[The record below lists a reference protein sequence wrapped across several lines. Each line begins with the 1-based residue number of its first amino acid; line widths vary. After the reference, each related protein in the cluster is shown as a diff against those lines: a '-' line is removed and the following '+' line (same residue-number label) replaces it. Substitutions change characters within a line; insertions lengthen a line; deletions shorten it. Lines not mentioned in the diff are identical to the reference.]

1 MGQFIYNNVYLPS
14 KEEIDWDEN
23 VNNNF
28 SILAN
33 LCQESS
39 NILQKISA
47 LNTEL
52 ASVQNMSNDSDDVL
66 DRKINSLRNELN
78 KELELLTISLNNL
91 RNTVNSIETG
101 EAQHAV
107 RSDTS
112 ALADIAKNLQNSL
125 TINGTNFNG
134 SNPISLSLTTQTE
147 FNTLSSSLQQAISEI
162 QGRLDQVESVEFK
175 IEVLPQLP
183 ETGNGHTIYLVPKS
197 TGNIPSNAKDEYVW
211 SNGRFEL
218 IGDTEAKITNF
229 YTKDQT
235 DSSYVSLNNDQVI
248 NGYKVFTNT
257 IKGNLNGVADKATKL
272 DHKIKINDTE
282 FDGSENITTVKWG
295 QYRFISIYDYD
306 KTNTTKY
313 KVDGSADVDFIL
325 PRNIKFVSEVIGTSE
340 IGTLNNTT
348 ANITNL
354 TNTTAEIGTLNNTLG
369 NINTLNTVNITNSN
383 KITSKDLQCTNN
395 IQSDSLNANSS
406 SITALTTGNITNSN
420 KITSKDL
427 QCTNNIQTNSL
438 NANSSSI
445 TTLSGNSCSYTNYYG
460 HYNYTVPVDT
470 SEYVFTVNVANND
483 GFRIKCGGGND
494 AGYVSFET
502 HDNATEP
509 VYFKQCNGLIEYTI
523 TLMDANHNSNFCGNI
538 TAPKFIGNLQGNVN
552 ATDITTTNV
561 KASSVNS
568 SSITAN
574 NITVNTK
581 ITSPDFSG
589 TFNGTANG
597 TFNGTINA
605 SSLKLNG
612 HTITIV
618 D

>member
-235 DSSYVSLNNDQVI
+235 DSSYVSLNKDQVI

-257 IKGNLNGVADKATKL
+257 IKGNLTGVADKATKL

-295 QYRFISIYDYD
+295 QYRYISIYDYD

-340 IGTLNNTT
+340 IGTLNNAT

-354 TNTTAEIGTLNNTLG
+354 KNTTAEIGTLNNTLG

-395 IQSDSLNANSS
+395 IQTNSLNANSS
-406 SITALTTGNITNSN
+406 GITALTTGNITNSN

-470 SEYVFTVNVANND
+470 SEYVFNVNMANND
-483 GFRIKCGGGND
+483 CFRIKCGGGND

-509 VYFKQCNGLIEYTI
+509 VYFKQCNGLIEYTV

-568 SSITAN
+568 SGITAN

-597 TFNGTINA
+597 TFNGTVNA

-618 D
+618 N